1 MQTWNF
7 TEETLQSALQVRLEQ
22 EKTKQEY
29 YKAEALNRSLE
40 IMKMAIHTKVPG
52 HLIPTLFN
60 VSDDTM
66 MKLNQIQMQQIGQ
79 QKKAA
84 SAALLSPFR
93 SAHDRTT
100 SDFSV
105 GHHRRSSS
113 STSGASS
120 ISSDNRM
127 QNFKFGSGSTASPT
141 PPRKTSLSIR
151 HQLSPSK
158 IGAHSILKSLASYDD
173 KPHCQT
179 TLANLRHGGSRGR
192 FHQRTSSL
200 PASVCIPES
209 QELNFNKSKLSITT
223 NRSDII
229 EIPNLVPDSPSKK
242 RKTMGFEL
250 PSPGK
255 QGHQRTSS
263 NTSVFETPIKKDIAS
278 GVDESFALPSPQAD
292 SPVSKFAD
300 DKTKTRVS
308 LPKFPNDILS

>member
-1 MQTWNF
+1 
-7 TEETLQSALQVRLEQ
+7 
-22 EKTKQEY
+22 
-29 YKAEALNRSLE
+29 
-40 IMKMAIHTKVPG
+40 MKMAIHTKVPG

-66 MKLNQIQMQQIGQ
+66 MKLNEIQMQQIGQ

-93 SAHDRTT
+93 SAHDRSA

-105 GHHRRSSS
+105 GHHKRSSS
-113 STSGASS
+113 LASTSSS
-120 ISSDNRM
+120 SSSDNPM
-127 QNFKFGSGSTASPT
+127 KNFKFGSGSAAGPA
-141 PPRKTSLSIR
+141 PPRKTSLSVR

-158 IGAHSILKSLASYDD
+158 IGAHAILKSLASHDD
-173 KPHCQT
+173 RPHCQT
-179 TLANLRHGGSRGR
+179 TLANLRHGGNRGR
-192 FHQRTSSL
+192 LHQRTSSL

-223 NRSDII
+223 NKSDII

-255 QGHQRTSS
+255 QGHQRTGSNSS
-263 NTSVFETPIKKDIAS
+263 GFETPVKKDNAS
-278 GVDESFALPSPQAD
+278 GVDESFALPSPQAE

-300 DKTKTRVS
+300 DKPKTRVS